1 MEYIWQCKQC
11 GRLYEGSQIAKREYD
26 YGGIKLKERICPG
39 CRSTLLTCIS
49 LNWKLN
55 YVDDERRYREA
66 EDEIKHSD
74 AESVIKRYI
83 ADVENLI
90 HEQEK

>member
-1 MEYIWQCKQC
+1 MRYIWQCKQC
-11 GRLYEGSQIAKREYD
+11 GCLYEGSQLMESERD

-49 LNWKLN
+49 LNWRLN
-55 YVDDERRYREA
+55 YVDNEKNYRVTE
-66 EDEIKHSD
+66 EVEYSD